1 MASISL
7 DLQCII
13 CLQSFQDPVKVH
25 CGHTFCRACIQ
36 QCFQRE
42 NPNRRKC
49 PTCKAQLPPDLIT
62 DYAIRSILETQ
73 QTEASSP
80 TFQYREIDG
89 DLMQCPSTDSMAIS
103 MNKSFYMSS
112 GVAKQFQEQFGRLQE
127 LKSQNKKVGEVAVLE
142 DGKRYLYYMIT
153 RSTYSYKPRYEDLE
167 KCLQVVKAHCVE
179 NKVVCLSMPRIGSG
193 RDKLEWSMVSNLI
206 RGVFWGS
213 PIHITIYNLPLT
225 NRESQASELLS
236 PTEADSSH

>member
-1 MASISL
+1 MVMADASTAALGRVLRRFS
-7 DLQCII
+7 
-13 CLQSFQDPVKVH
+13 
-25 CGHTFCRACIQ
+25 TFH
-36 QCFQRE
+36 
-42 NPNRRKC
+42 
-49 PTCKAQLPPDLIT
+49 
-62 DYAIRSILETQ
+62 
-73 QTEASSP
+73 
-80 TFQYREIDG
+80 FQYREIDG

-179 NKVVCLSMPRIGSG
+179 NKVVCLSMPSFLHQSARINGADKQSDSG
-193 RDKLEWSMVSNLI
+193 GQQDQARSMPDLD
-206 RGVFWGS
+206 
-213 PIHITIYNLPLT
+213 
-225 NRESQASELLS
+225 AS
-236 PTEADSSH
+236 